1 MIEQEFPHNNWY
13 IEITDENRKIINDW
27 KVNQPFSD
35 DLFINP
41 QYKYINYLGAGQG
54 VGGEGMFGCV
64 ELITTE
70 EFIKYVLKQSIQ
82 EQSCDYLTPL
92 LKKLNII

>member
-27 KVNQPFSD
+27 KVNQSFSD

-41 QYKYINYLGAGQG
+41 QYKYINYLGEREGW
-54 VGGEGMFGCV
+54 VGCGGGV